1 MDKEKLE
8 FKENKMNVPKHCK
21 FTKRFYLIISESL
34 SK

>member
-8 FKENKMNVPKHCK
+8 IKEKKKWMFLNTK
-21 FTKRFYLIISESL
+21 FTMIFYLIISESL